1 MNNNENKNFVYA
13 KIPKRIG
20 AYIIDLLVL
29 AVILILELNICKNFK
44 YLMSNEQHILLSD
57 ILGLINAIIY
67 FSISESSKKQATIG
81 KRAMGII
88 VTNLHGERLSVGK
101 AFLRNIIKFIGS
113 FIWILSSVK
122 EMIIISFLGYI
133 LSIFLPK
140 KQALHDLIAGSI
152 VVNRK

>member
-1 MNNNENKNFVYA
+1 MTNNEDKNFVYA

-29 AVILILELNICKNFK
+29 AVILILELIICKNFK
-44 YLMSNEQHILLSD
+44 YLMSNEQHILLPD

-88 VTNLHGERLSVGK
+88 VTNLHGERLSIGK

-113 FIWILSSVK
+113 FIWILSSIK

-133 LSIFLPK
+133 LSFFLPK